1 MKKIFRFLPFIIFL
15 NILGINLDK
24 IDPTILS
31 YFSEDLGKKFY
42 LKENFVKFNIDH
54 FEDETILS
62 YDFYLKRNSKEFLP
76 VILKGDVERLKDFLS
91 QSVKI
96 TDSIITGYID
106 FSTLKE
112 ISDSNFLI
120 FCEISKPVFQSSDS
134 AAYLTRI
141 SQMVGMG
148 YDGDGVNIGFIDD
161 GFLPSLPIFK
171 KDNISKF
178 KLIWNQKSFSSSP
191 PQNFGYGEEVDS
203 FEVLNYTNIDDI
215 KGHGTSLLSILSSE
229 SYFHEGL
236 IKKSKIVAVN
246 TYLNTKNL
254 LDGIKYIVDRCE
266 YFEKPFVLFMPLN
279 YFWGLHSG
287 EDLFEDGIKKLFP
300 LTSLKRGISV
310 PAGNLGNMK
319 LYSKVYDNF
328 LAKGED
334 LFSNSS
340 VLFLTDSSKSFDLD
354 ISCKDDLSL
363 RFFVISDGNL
373 FISEW
378 IDLKEN
384 PVFNFSERDFFLGFG
399 YNKDKN
405 SSHLLFEHQS
415 KNYLGIQ
422 IFKTDKEN
430 PVELFIARGGTFVK
444 PSYENFYDGERKKT
458 LCSPASIEN
467 VISSGSYLSRRNTYV
482 FVSEDTLFTISSFNS
497 KDDDILKPDI
507 YSPGKYILSYMVG
520 NDGISY
526 KDSFGF
532 FLGTS
537 YSSIF
542 TGVAL
547 VQLLQA
553 DSNLNVKQLYELI
566 KKGADVVSTG
576 YFDQITGYGF
586 LNVFRS
592 LKSQSVRKN
601 EILFRV
607 EKKKNY
613 VKIFLND
620 LKYTIVDCYNMTT
633 SNYTEVFKNFTIDKK
648 PKIGKNKYILKIL
661 NELGEKEEMMVD
673 VDFSTNISLSK
684 KGYIFDL
691 TGRDVLG
698 SKIKKGIYFEIL
710 EGKKFKKIVKF

>member
-1 MKKIFRFLPFIIFL
+1 MRKILILLTFIIFWK
-15 NILGINLDK
+15 IWGINLNK

-31 YFSEDLGKKFY
+31 YFSEDLGETFSFKKSF
-42 LKENFVKFNIDH
+42 LKFSVEPLEKD
-54 FEDETILS
+54 TILS
-62 YDFYLKRNSKEFLP
+62 YDFYLKRKSKEILP
-76 VILKGDVERLKDFLS
+76 VILKGDVERLKNFIN
-91 QSVKI
+91 QNVKI
-96 TDSIITGYID
+96 TDSIVTGYID

-148 YDGDGVNIGFIDD
+148 YDGEGVNIGFIDD
-161 GFLPSLPIFK
+161 GFSPSLPIFK

-178 KLIWNQKSFSSSP
+178 KLIWNQKSFSSFP
-191 PQNFGYGEEVDS
+191 PQNFGYGEEIDS
-203 FEVLNYTNIDDI
+203 FKALNYDI
-215 KGHGTSLLSILSSE
+215 EDVKGHGTSLLSILSSE
-229 SYFHEGL
+229 SYFFEGL

-246 TYLNTKNL
+246 TFLNTKNL

-266 YFEKPFVLFMPLN
+266 YFQKPFVLFMPLN
-279 YFWGLHSG
+279 YFWGSHSG
-287 EDLFEDGIKKLFP
+287 EDLFEEAIRELFP

-328 LAKGED
+328 QIKGED

-354 ISCKDDLSL
+354 ILCNDFLSL
-363 RFFVISDGNL
+363 RFFVLSDGDL
-373 FISEW
+373 FLSEW
-378 IDLKEN
+378 IDLKED
-384 PVFNFSERDFFLGFG
+384 PVFYFSEPDFFLGFG

-405 SSHLLFEHQS
+405 CSHLIFEHQK

-422 IFKTDKEN
+422 IFTTDKEN
-430 PVELFIARGGTFVK
+430 PVEFFIARGGTFVK
-444 PSYENFYDGERKKT
+444 PSYENFYDGERKKN
-458 LCSPASIEN
+458 LCSPASVEN
-467 VISSGSYLSRRNTYV
+467 VISSGSYISRRNTYL
-482 FVSEDTLFTISSFNS
+482 FVTDDTLFTISSFNS

-507 YSPGKYILSYMVG
+507 YSPGKYILSYRVG
-520 NDGISY
+520 SDGISY

-553 DSNLNVKQLYELI
+553 DSNLSVKQLYELI
-566 KKGADVVSTG
+566 KKGADIVSTG

-592 LKSQSVRKN
+592 LKSQSVRKD
-601 EILFRV
+601 EIFLRI
-607 EKKKNY
+607 EKDKSY
-613 VKIFLND
+613 VKIFLKD
-620 LKYTIVDCYNMTT
+620 SKYSIVECINITT
-633 SNYTEVFKNFTIDKK
+633 SNHIEVFKNFAIDRK

-661 NELGEKEEMMVD
+661 NELGEKEEIMVD
-673 VDFSTNISLSK
+673 VEFFKNISPSNGGK
-684 KGYIFDL
+684 VFDL
-691 TGRDVLG
+691 SGREVLK
-698 SKIKKGIYFEIL
+698 SKIKRGIYFEIL
-710 EGKKFKKIVKF
+710 DGKKFKKLIKF